1 MKYKNR
7 VPRIHSKVM
16 TEWGEGT
23 LISVET
29 PFNGLYVSYDQARCV
44 VWFGGENPGKREGD
58 SGSWISREITL
69 KELVELNSEV
79 IRDEKINDI
88 LDM

>member
-1 MKYKNR
+1 MLK
-7 VPRIHSKVM
+7 IHSKVM

-29 PFNGLYVSYDQARCV
+29 PFNGLYASYDQAKCV
-44 VWFGGENPGKREGD
+44 VWFGSENPGKREGE
-58 SGSWISREITL
+58 GANWISREISL
-69 KELVELNSEV
+69 KELVEMNADA

-88 LDM
+88 LHA

>member
-1 MKYKNR
+1 MLK
-7 VPRIHSKVM
+7 IHSKVM

-29 PFNGLYVSYDQARCV
+29 PFNGLCASYDQARCV
-44 VWFGGENPGKREGD
+44 VWFGSENPGKREGE
-58 SGSWISREITL
+58 GACWVSREISL
-69 KELVELNSEV
+69 KDLVEMNQEN

-88 LDM
+88 LHA

>member
-1 MKYKNR
+1 
-7 VPRIHSKVM
+7 M

-29 PFNGLYVSYDQARCV
+29 PFNGLYASYDQARCV
-44 VWFGGENPGKREGD
+44 VWFGTENPGKREGE
-58 SGSWISREITL
+58 GTNWITRDISL
-69 KELVELNSEV
+69 KELVEMNREA

-88 LDM
+88 LHA

>member
-1 MKYKNR
+1 MLK
-7 VPRIHSKVM
+7 IHSKVM

-23 LISVET
+23 LISVKT
-29 PFNGLYVSYDQARCV
+29 PFTGLHVFHDDAKCV
-44 VWFGGENPGKREGD
+44 VWFGSENPGKREGD
-58 SGSWISREITL
+58 GANWITREITL
-69 KELVELNSEV
+69 RELVELNSEA